1 MKILL
6 VISGL
11 LAATGAMAQ
20 FPADADG
27 DGTVTRDEF
36 LQARSEAAARQFERL
51 DSDADGVLTADE
63 AWRRPGRMQRG
74 PDFRMQR
81 GPDFASIDTDGDG
94 AWSLPEL
101 QALRPELTVEQ
112 FNRLDANNDGLISE
126 DERPKRRGRHGGPP
140 RD

>member
-36 LQARSEAAARQFERL
+36 LQARGEAAARQFERL

-63 AWRRPGRMQRG
+63 VWRRPGRMQRG
-74 PDFRMQR
+74 PDFA
-81 GPDFASIDTDGDG
+81 GIDTDGDG